1 MSIMGISEM
10 MDRSM
15 LIFKNDLGSLLFFII
30 IWNYYIYFK

>member
-15 LIFKNDLGSLLFFII
+15 LIFKKRFGQFTLFHYYMELLYLF
-30 IWNYYIYFK
+30 